1 MTVPYDIMDKI
12 SRGKVPTVACDEQG
26 LAYSTFVTYTK
37 KYPQLSMLRQEA
49 EDRLYDLMAEALPN
63 IFNHHIYGVEDPK
76 EASVVSSNIKWL
88 LERRRQ
94 KAYGA
99 HSTVEHH
106 LTADR
111 EVLDALQK
119 AKARAQGVPAI
130 LDQTVNELALTIDE
144 NVIEAEIVEDTR
156 DELSDLY

>member
-1 MTVPYDIMDKI
+1 MAFGT
-12 SRGKVPTVACDEQG
+12 A
-26 LAYSTFVTYTK
+26 ATK
-37 KYPQLSMLRQEA
+37 SLR
-49 EDRLYDLMAEALPN
+49 RTL
-63 IFNHHIYGVEDPK
+63 
-76 EASVVSSNIKWL
+76 
-88 LERRRQ
+88 
-94 KAYGA
+94 
-99 HSTVEHH
+99 
-106 LTADR
+106 DR